1 MRRRAFACLL
11 LALGLLFATAGQAPV
26 RAHPHAWID
35 LRSTLLLDAE
45 GRVTAIEQ
53 EWLFDEFYSM
63 FVLDGLVENED
74 AEADSLMELARRNL
88 ENLRAYDYF
97 TEVRADGETLAL
109 ATVEDYESEMRGA
122 RLWMRFVLPLESP
135 VDPRTQALEFSV
147 FDPTYYIEMLHLE
160 GDVIAFRGAD
170 SDGCFGEVV
179 PPNPDPEAVTLAQ
192 ALDRNAE
199 PDSALG
205 GLFAE
210 RVTVTCR

>member
-11 LALGLLFATAGQAPV
+11 LALGLLFAAGGQAPV

-97 TEVRADGETLAL
+97 TEVHVDGEKVAL
-109 ATVEDYESEMRGA
+109 ATVEDYESEMRGV
-122 RLWMRFVLPLESP
+122 RLWMRFVLPLDSP
-135 VDPRTQALEFSV
+135 ADPRTQALEFSI

-160 GDVIAFRGAD
+160 GDVIAFRGTG
-170 SDGCFGEVV
+170 SGSCFGEVV
-179 PPNPDPEAVTLAQ
+179 PPNPDPETVTLAQ

-210 RVTVTCR
+210 RITVTCR